1 MTFSIKRRDFLGMSA
16 SAIAAGWASRAG
28 AQAAAWPD
36 KPVRLIV
43 PFAAG
48 GGTDLV
54 ARPWADKLTQAFGQ
68 QFVVENRG
76 GASGMIGT
84 EAVAKSAPDGY
95 TFLLGSNTTV
105 VNLPLMRKVPY
116 DHMAFEPVARVGDV
130 VCGFALHPSVGVKT
144 FKETIEYA
152 KKNPG
157 KLACG
162 SSGPGTT
169 THLRMEMLQYKTGIE
184 LLHIPYRGGA
194 DALTDLLAN
203 NVQMMNEP
211 NVLPHCKAGKLHL
224 LNINHPTRS
233 PDFPDIPT
241 LTELGYPN
249 ADVPIWFTI
258 WAYNGVPKEIIAKL
272 NAKVRE
278 IAATDDMKAKLLAAG
293 AAPVIQTPDEIAKFR
308 EQDGKEMAELIKLAK
323 IKIE

>member
-1 MTFSIKRRDFLGMSA
+1 MRRTIGRREFLGLAAGAM
-16 SAIAAGWASRAG
+16 AAGWTPRAL
-28 AQAAAWPD
+28 AQAANWPD

-84 EAVAKSAPDGY
+84 EAVSKSAPDGY

-105 VNLPLMRKVPY
+105 VNLPLLRKVPY
-116 DHMAFEPVARVGDV
+116 DHKAFEPVARVGDV
-130 VCGFALHPSVGVKT
+130 VCGFGMHPALGPKT
-144 FKETIEYA
+144 FKEMVDYA

-157 KLACG
+157 KIACG
-162 SSGPGTT
+162 SSGPGTA
-169 THLRMEMLQYKTGIE
+169 THLRLEMLLFKAGID

-224 LNINHPTRS
+224 LNMNHPTRS
-233 PDFPDIPT
+233 PDFPDVPT
-241 LTELGYPN
+241 LTELGYAD

-258 WAYNGVPKEIIAKL
+258 WAHGGVPKEIIAKL

-278 IAATDDMKAKLLAAG
+278 ISATDDMKVKLQAAG
-293 AAPVIQTPDEIAKFR
+293 AAPVIQTPEEIAVFR
-308 EQDGKEMAELIKLAK
+308 EQDSKAMAELIKIAK